1 MDKQGEK
8 KAKKLSKKTFLK
20 GLVIILIL
28 AGLAVGAFYGW
39 QFIKDKLTMP
49 ETPKKKNAC
58 SKELIDRASVA
69 IDAGD
74 FKAYSK
80 DAIELIEKDD
90 YQDSVDCSYI
100 VAQYYLRN
108 GRREEAKKEVDRI
121 ESLINSGQKYSKEFA
136 SEPRPVKDMRTELKE
151 LDKIVGNK
159 EDKNYIGDDELY
171 DGEDLSE
178 IDKAAP
184 SEE

>member
-8 KAKKLSKKTFLK
+8 KVKKLSKKTIVK
-20 GLVIILIL
+20 WLVIIFVL
-28 AGLAVGAFYGW
+28 AGLAVGAFFGW

-49 ETPKKKNAC
+49 EPPKKKNAC

-74 FKAYSK
+74 FKTYSK
-80 DAIELIEKDD
+80 DAIELIEKDN

-108 GRREEAKKEVDRI
+108 GRQEEAKKEVDRI

-136 SEPRPVKDMRTELKE
+136 SEPRPVKDMRSEIKE
-151 LDKIVGNK
+151 LDENANNK
-159 EDKNYIGDDELY
+159 EDRIYISDDLLDTENLN
-171 DGEDLSE
+171 E